1 MSPGN
6 IFSLDHGGPVMK
18 HSMNDMSTVQ
28 SHQIAGRPINYTSLC
43 NQQNCLPSVFRSELH
58 YTNDYLSDCRL
69 QRLQIHY
76 WRAVRA
82 DRKPERKFKQY
93 GLGSLSCCPN
103 HVLCCINSLH
113 ISVCE
118 AVTTSK
124 WLFQKKKQW
133 GGEWG

>member
-28 SHQIAGRPINYTSLC
+28 SHQVAGRPINYTSLC

-69 QRLQIHY
+69 HRLQIHY

-82 DRKPERKFKQY
+82 NRKPERKFKNMVWAHCLVAQ
-93 GLGSLSCCPN
+93 SMCSA
-103 HVLCCINSLH
+103 VLTVYKFLCVKLLLPLKGYSRKKNS
-113 ISVCE
+113 
-118 AVTTSK
+118 
-124 WLFQKKKQW
+124 